1 MITIPDE
8 WDNGR
13 RKTIMESIIWKYICA
28 MKARIYILGAAAL
41 LLSACSKTAENA
53 PTEVTVGVPEVTF
66 PESTD
71 GPQTTTATFTT
82 SSPWSIQMSDTK
94 AVPAWVHVSPMSG
107 GPGTVTLNITADEN
121 TTPDERTA
129 YIHIETGGVTQSITV
144 TQPGDGTL
152 AEGQSIYEMGPAR
165 DTIRVKL
172 RAGTEYK
179 VDVTDGNGWVTPQYL
194 SRGKKFDSVAFF
206 VAANATMD
214 DRTASVRVS
223 NAKGDYKAGITIMQ
237 LSGALD
243 FQLDLNKIILP
254 TGTVSSEDAASW
266 VDSLFIAGFDRDG
279 NPLFTQ
285 SISPVN
291 TSRLAF
297 RALPPENLIRNAYPS
312 AKVYIVANSSANISR
327 WPSNEQRF
335 INRKDTAATKLF
347 GQEGALP
354 PLSGQVVQELLPGE
368 NKIGVNLS
376 HITALVTFK
385 VMFDKTWDTPP
396 TIEKLSIGGFSSW
409 GYLFTTKTDT
419 VSAPRATTFNPAIA
433 PNTANEYLF
442 FAYEKSHLVLTVR
455 AGGRYYQG
463 IAPDILKRGYKYTF
477 NMRLCEDGSCQPS
490 SSSGHMSTVPP
501 DHSPGVQQMT
511 IMMKPI

>member
-1 MITIPDE
+1 M
-8 WDNGR
+8 N
-13 RKTIMESIIWKYICA
+13 
-28 MKARIYILGAAAL
+28 ARIYL
-41 LLSACSKTAENA
+41 LLSVLLILASCSKTAENI
-53 PTEVTVGVPEVTF
+53 PTEITVGAPEVTF

-71 GPQTTTATFTT
+71 GPQSTTATFTT
-82 SSPWSIQMSDTK
+82 SSPWSVQTSDTK
-94 AVPAWVHVSPMSG
+94 AVPSWVHVSPLSG

-121 TTPDERTA
+121 TTPDARTA
-129 YIHIETGGVTQSITV
+129 YIHIQTGGVTQSITV

-152 AEGQSIYEMGPAR
+152 ADGLSIYEMGPAR
-165 DTIRVKL
+165 DTILVKL

-214 DRTASVRVS
+214 DRMASVQVS

-237 LSGALD
+237 PSGALD
-243 FQLDLNKIILP
+243 FQLDLDKITLP

-266 VDSLFIAGFDRDG
+266 VDSLFIAGFDSNG
-279 NPLFTQ
+279 NSLFTQ

-291 TSRLAF
+291 TSRLTF
-297 RALPPENLIRNAYPS
+297 RALPPEHLIRNAYPS

-354 PLSGQVVQELLPGE
+354 PLSGQVVRELVPGE

-376 HITALVTFK
+376 HITAQVTFK
-385 VMFDKTWDTPP
+385 VMFDKGWDTPP
-396 TIEKLSIGGFSSW
+396 VIEKLSIGGFSSW
-409 GYLFTTKTDT
+409 GYLFTIKTDT
-419 VSAPRATTFNPAIA
+419 VSAPRATTFNPAVA

-442 FAYEKSHLVLTVR
+442 FAYEKSHLVLTVK

-463 IAPDILKRGYKYTF
+463 VAPDILKRGYKYTF

-490 SSSGHMSTVPP
+490 SASGQMSVVPP
-501 DHSPGVQQMT
+501 GHSSDVQEMT
-511 IMMKPI
+511 IPMKPI